1 MCVSNW
7 EKNDWEGTH
16 LYDVYVFCI
25 LRKIQKAKLLS
36 RITDGQLHELAAFWG
51 HKISKTVTTSK
62 SNFERLP
69 SSQSYLKKKKDL
81 NTDIFLRGVDFVCL
95 CVFLKLRKEG
105 RKEVLYLWVHW
116 DFSKIEGSFTDPIPP
131 RPHNI
136 TWPSQ

>member
-1 MCVSNW
+1 MWETVCVKCEMCVSNW

-69 SSQSYLKKKKDL
+69 SSQSYLKKKKRPQYRY
-81 NTDIFLRGVDFVCL
+81 FSERG
-95 CVFLKLRKEG
+95 
-105 RKEVLYLWVHW
+105 
-116 DFSKIEGSFTDPIPP
+116 
-131 RPHNI
+131 
-136 TWPSQ
+136 